1 MNQNCAQKSAH
12 WFTTP
17 NQLTGLE
24 ESPKKLL
31 LKIDKVL
38 AKETVGSNNGEVI
51 IFRNRIFGCCL
62 TWDGDLQFTELDE
75 CSYQEMMAYLPLNSH
90 PDPKRV
96 LVIGGC
102 EGGLIMRVANHPKV
116 KQVEQVHFEMKVMK
130 MARKYLPSIA
140 AAHDAF
146 VNGSKVTLVSTS
158 SMFSFLTKRQQWD
171 VIIVDSGCVM
181 DDQAENYFKAIK
193 KGLNPGGVVCTQAP
207 PYSFNNDQDDQLK
220 MFFEMVKPLFPSAT
234 YATTLMP
241 SNTNGQA
248 GILLAGKLLK
258 KGFDFSKPVTVF
270 SNGDCNRLQLKYY
283 SAKAHQN
290 AFVLPPFV
298 KKIVS

>member
-146 VNGSKVTLVSTS
+146 VNGSK
-158 SMFSFLTKRQQWD
+158 QWD

-220 MFFEMVKPLFPSAT
+220 MFFEM
-234 YATTLMP
+234 
-241 SNTNGQA
+241 A

-258 KGFDFSKPVTVF
+258 KGFDFAKPVTVF